1 MVTLLLRPCLV
12 VFALHALLMPLLSH
26 ADIGAFTESDW
37 SWKGVR

>member
-1 MVTLLLRPCLV
+1 MDTLMRPCLV
-12 VFALHALLMPLLSH
+12 VVTLHALLMPLLSH